1 MAGRRS
7 GPLPWLVALLLVVG
21 SLTAA
26 FVIGDGWAKD
36 RVEQQVAEQLQ
47 SSLATSDRPSV
58 TIDGFPFLVQ
68 VVTQDV
74 RSVQVAADRVGAT
87 TDAGLLPIAH
97 TDLLLTDITSP
108 DWFKT
113 MTAGHIEGIALVT
126 YEDLARLA
134 AVPISYVNDGRVEI
148 QVTAHVLGIDVR
160 AKITGKPR
168 LEQNEQAMTLADPTI
183 AIADVSLPSLT
194 AQALLKALLKPIPL
208 EGVPLGLKL
217 SAITAE
223 EDGVHLA
230 VNGDNVPLR
239 S

>member
-21 SLTAA
+21 LLTAG
-26 FVIGDGWAKD
+26 FVLGDGWAKD

-47 SSLATSDRPSV
+47 ASLATPDRPRV

-68 VVTQDV
+68 VVTRDV
-74 RSVQVAADRVGAT
+74 RSVRVAADRVGAS

-97 TDLLLTDITSP
+97 TDLVLTDITSP

-126 YEDLARLA
+126 YEDLTRLA
-134 AVPISYVNDGRVEI
+134 SVPITYVNDGRVEI
-148 QVTAHVLGIDVR
+148 QVTAQVLGVDVR

-168 LEQNEQAMTLADPTI
+168 LEPNEQAMTLAEPTI
-183 AIADVSLPSLT
+183 AIADVSLPNLT

-223 EDGVHLA
+223 EGGVHLT

>member
-21 SLTAA
+21 LLTAG
-26 FVIGDGWAKD
+26 FVVGDGWAKD
-36 RVEQQVAEQLQ
+36 RVEQQVAQQLQ
-47 SSLATSDRPSV
+47 ASLATSERPRV
-58 TIDGFPFLVQ
+58 TVDGFPFLVQ
-68 VVTQDV
+68 VVTRDV
-74 RSVQVAADRVGAT
+74 RSVRVSAGRVGVS
-87 TDAGLLPIAH
+87 TDAGLLPIDH
-97 TDLLLTDITSP
+97 TDLVLTDITSP

-126 YEDLARLA
+126 YEDLTRLGN
-134 AVPISYVNDGRVEI
+134 VPVTYVNDGRVEI
-148 QVTAHVLGIDVR
+148 QVTAQVLGVDVR

-168 LEQNEQAMTLADPTI
+168 LDQKEQAMTLTDPTI
-183 AIADVSLPSLT
+183 AIADVSLPNLT

-208 EGVPLGLKL
+208 QGVPLGLKL
-217 SAITAE
+217 SAVTAE

-230 VNGDNVPLR
+230 VNGDNVPLL

>member
-7 GPLPWLVALLLVVG
+7 SPLPWLVALLLVVG
-21 SLTAA
+21 LLTAG
-26 FVIGDGWAKD
+26 FVLADGWAKD
-36 RVEQQVAEQLQ
+36 RVEQQVADQLQ
-47 SSLATSDRPSV
+47 ASLATSERPRV

-68 VVTQDV
+68 VVTRDV
-74 RSVQVAADRVGAT
+74 RNVRVAADGVGAS
-87 TDAGLLPIAH
+87 TDAGLLPVAH
-97 TDLLLTDITSP
+97 TDLVLTDITSP

-126 YEDLARLA
+126 YEDLTKLA
-134 AVPISYVNDGRVEI
+134 SVPIAYVNDGRVEI
-148 QVTAHVLGIDVR
+148 QVTAQVLGVDVR

-168 LEQNEQAMTLADPTI
+168 LETNEQAMTLAEPTI
-183 AIADVSLPSLT
+183 AIADVSLPNLT